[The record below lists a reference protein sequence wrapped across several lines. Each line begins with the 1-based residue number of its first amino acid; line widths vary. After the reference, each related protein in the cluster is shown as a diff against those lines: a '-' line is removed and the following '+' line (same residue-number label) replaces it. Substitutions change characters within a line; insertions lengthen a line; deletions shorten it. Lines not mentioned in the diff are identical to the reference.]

1 MQDAAILNRNF
12 LLQAREAAKKPEGGL
27 TTGLSPTMLKRIGDM
42 TNAEIEQ
49 VSQLLPMSMFT
60 LRVEPAAFERV
71 LETSKTKPG
80 AAASYLVSALA
91 R

>member
-49 VSQLLPMSMFT
+49 FSQLLPITMFT
-60 LRVEPAAFERV
+60 LRVDTAALDRI
-71 LETSKTKPG
+71 LETSKTKPV

>member
-1 MQDAAILNRNF
+1 MHEAAILNRNF

-27 TTGLSPTMLKRIGDM
+27 TTGLSPSMLKRIGEM
-42 TNAEIEQ
+42 SNSEIEQ
-49 VSQLLPMSMFT
+49 VSQLLPLAIFT
-60 LRVEPAAFERV
+60 IRVETDAFERV

-91 R
+91 K

>member
-49 VSQLLPMSMFT
+49 FSQLRPITMFT
-60 LRVEPAAFERV
+60 LRVDPAALDRI
-71 LETSKTKPG
+71 LETSKTKPA
-80 AAASYLVSALA
+80 AAASYLGSALA